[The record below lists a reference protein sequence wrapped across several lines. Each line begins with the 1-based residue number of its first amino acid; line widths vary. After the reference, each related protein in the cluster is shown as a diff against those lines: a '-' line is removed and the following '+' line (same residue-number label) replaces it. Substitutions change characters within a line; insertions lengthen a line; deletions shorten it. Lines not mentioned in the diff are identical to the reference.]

1 MCKQKPAADGTISSS
16 RASILALPTDRPEW
30 HDSRDHDIRTN
41 ALNLMAAKMEL
52 DADLGYWRTVTP
64 SYSSYEFTKS
74 DPSGAIDKDNSAA
87 AKALRGQFFPNVR
100 VAHEDSTDDAAHRQD
115 RRRGREGDQGERHR
129 ARCPHADDRLVGDAR
144 SDQQCAYRRR

>member
-16 RASILALPTDRPEW
+16 RSSFSLRPTDRPEW

-74 DPSGAIDKDNSAA
+74 DPSGAIDEDNSAA

-100 VAHEDSTDDAAHRQD
+100 DAQQDSTDDAAHR
-115 RRRGREGDQGERHR
+115 
-129 ARCPHADDRLVGDAR
+129 
-144 SDQQCAYRRR
+144 